1 MVISDAFKKDTLSK
15 NTQVIPLVVIEKI
28 TQPAFIE
35 QEAGSLDPTQYKR
48 HFIST
53 HNIEVDG
60 NYFKPLLLNMPKLS
74 QNLDFSEGKFQV
86 ASITL
91 DISNVNY
98 NNSKKISEEL
108 DDYSFMN
115 AVVCI
120 HHKTQS
126 CTKIELPN
134 QDENGIISQNIDS
147 EFGCPRVFTGV
158 VRGVSHQKDKIT
170 LSIEDN
176 THRNIART
184 LPNVKLDSTD
194 NVPEKYK
201 NSYMPIFY
209 GDLENAPTIA
219 FYDGGY
225 LRCRADSEPINL
237 VRYDQLTSDI
247 TWVYNSLKLY
257 SSQYVPLTKK
267 NHVSFVS
274 KEV

>member
-35 QEAGSLDPTQYKR
+35 QEAGSLVPTQYKR

-134 QDENGIISQNIDS
+134 ADENGIISQNIDS
-147 EFGCPRVFTGV
+147 QFGCPKVFTGV
-158 VRGVSHQKDKIT
+158 VRGVSHQ
-170 LSIEDN
+170 
-176 THRNIART
+176 
-184 LPNVKLDSTD
+184 
-194 NVPEKYK
+194 
-201 NSYMPIFY
+201 
-209 GDLENAPTIA
+209 
-219 FYDGGY
+219 
-225 LRCRADSEPINL
+225 
-237 VRYDQLTSDI
+237 
-247 TWVYNSLKLY
+247 
-257 SSQYVPLTKK
+257 
-267 NHVSFVS
+267 
-274 KEV
+274 